1 MPGLTGHLS
10 LGPHGVRQEVL
21 IGQADAV
28 FEFGFIGPAE
38 SGGFGDVEE
47 FAGRAVGTGGVP
59 FDAARVAHDFGHQFG
74 ELFDGEFLAGAGIDG
89 LVAGVV
95 VHQEHAEVGEVVDVE
110 EFAEGRA
117 VAPAGDARRPG
128 EFRLVEAADERRQ
141 HVRVLRV
148 VVIVGPVQIG
158 RHHGNVVRPVL
169 AVQEFTVFEA
179 GDFRQGVG
187 LVGLFEFAREQA
199 VFLHRLRRHPRVDAA
214 AAEEFELLAAV
225 LPRRVDDVHLED
237 HIVVHKVGQRIL
249 VRHDAADFGR
259 RQEYIFRLLLLEEGL
274 DIRLPAEVELLMRP
288 GNDVRVS
295 LPLQLPHNGGAHH
308 TPVTGDVDFAVFLH
322 QSSSVI
328 PGLTG
333 NLDARSGRA

>member
-10 LGPHGVRQEVL
+10 FGPHGVRQEVL

-28 FEFGFIGPAE
+28 FEFGLVGPAE
-38 SGGFGDVEE
+38 GGGFGDVEE

-59 FDAARVAHDFGHQFG
+59 FDAARVPHDAGHQFG
-74 ELFDGEFLAGAGIDG
+74 ELFDGEFLAGAGVDG

-128 EFRLVEAADERRQ
+128 ELCLVEAADERRQ
-141 HVRVLRV
+141 HVGVLRM
-148 VVIVGPVQIG
+148 VVIVGPVQVG
-158 RHHGNVVRPVL
+158 GHHGDVVRPVL
-169 AVQEFTVFEA
+169 AVQKFTVFEA

-187 LVGLFEFAREQA
+187 FVGLFEFAREQA

-225 LPRRVDDVHLED
+225 FPRRVDDVHLQD
-237 HIVVHKVGQRIL
+237 HIVVHKVGQGIL
-249 VRHDAADFGR
+249 VCHNPPYLGR
-259 RQEYIFRLLLLEEGL
+259 RQEYIFRLLFLEESL
-274 DIRLPAEVELLMRP
+274 DIRLPAKVEFLVRP
-288 GNDVRVS
+288 GNDVRIA
-295 LPLQLPHNGGAHH
+295 LPLQFPHDGGTYHAAV
-308 TPVTGDVDFAVFLH
+308 PGDVDFAVLVHLYNF
-322 QSSSVI
+322 
-328 PGLTG
+328 
-333 NLDARSGRA
+333 

>member
-28 FEFGFIGPAE
+28 FEFGFVGPAE
-38 SGGFGDVEE
+38 GGGFGDVEE
-47 FAGRAVGTGGVP
+47 LAGRAVGAGRVP
-59 FDAARVAHDFGHQFG
+59 LDPARVAHDFGDKFR
-74 ELFDGEFLAGAGIDG
+74 ELFDGEFLAGAGVDG

-117 VAPAGDARRPG
+117 VAPAGDARRSG
-128 EFRLVEAADERRQ
+128 ELRLVEAADERRQ
-141 HVRVLRV
+141 HVGVLRV
-148 VVIVGPVQIG
+148 VVIVGPVQVG
-158 RHHGNVVRPVL
+158 GHHGDEVRPVL

-187 LVGLFEFAREQA
+187 FVGLFEFAGQEA
-199 VFLHRLRRHPRVDAA
+199 IFLHRLRRHSRVDAA

-249 VRHDAADFGR
+249 VRHDPADFGR
-259 RQEYIFRLLLLEEGL
+259 RQEYVFRIFLFEESL
-274 DIRLPAEVELLMRP
+274 DIHLPAKVELLMRP
-288 GNDVRVS
+288 GNDVRVT
-295 LPLQLPHNGGAHH
+295 LPLQFPHDGGAHH
-308 TPVTGDVDFAVFLH
+308 TPVTGDIDLAVFLH
-322 QSSSVI
+322 QSSSFS
-328 PGLTG
+328 
-333 NLDARSGRA
+333 RK